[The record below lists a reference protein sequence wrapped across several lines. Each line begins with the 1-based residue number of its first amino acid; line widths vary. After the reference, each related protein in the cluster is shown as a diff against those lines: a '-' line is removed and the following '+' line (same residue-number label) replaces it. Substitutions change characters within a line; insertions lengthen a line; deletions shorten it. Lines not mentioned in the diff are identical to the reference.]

1 MKQMRQ
7 EKLKP
12 RKDYLKSYSR
22 SEVIQQVINRA
33 KAFMGSMGTDV
44 RRRWQRS
51 S

>member
-12 RKDYLKSYSR
+12 RKDYLKSYR
-22 SEVIQQVINRA
+22 SEVIRQVINRA
-33 KAFMGSMGTDV
+33 KAFMGSMGTDL
-44 RRRWQRS
+44 RRRWLRS

>member
-22 SEVIQQVINRA
+22 SEVIWQVINRA
-33 KAFMGSMGTDV
+33 FMGSIGTDV
-44 RRRWQRS
+44 RRRWLRS

>member
-22 SEVIQQVINRA
+22 SEVIRQVINRA
-33 KAFMGSMGTDV
+33 KAFMGSIGTDV
-44 RRRWQRS
+44 RRRWLRS